1 MTTTASDV
9 DQSDT
14 IRLTPRPG
22 STGGRW
28 AEPPPP
34 PPPGRGHGRLARG
47 PAGDPVWVRPALLGL
62 LAGTALLYLWNLSAS
77 GYGNSFYAAATQ
89 AGSQSWKALLFGS
102 LDAGNAITVDK
113 PPASLWIS
121 GLSARVFGFSSWSV
135 LTPQAIEGV
144 AAVGLLYATV
154 RRNAGAAAGLLAG
167 AAFALTPVAALMF
180 RFNNPDALL
189 TLLLVAAA
197 YCTVRV
203 TERASARWLML
214 AGTCIG
220 FGFLTKLA
228 QALLA
233 VPGLGLAYLIAA
245 PTGLRRRVV
254 HLAGAAG
261 AIVVS
266 AGWYVVLVDLWPA
279 SSRPYIGGSTDNSL
293 LQLALGYNGLGRI
306 FGSSGSGAGGG
317 GMGGGA
323 NTGFG
328 GATGITRLFGASMGS
343 EISWLLPAALL
354 VLVVGLWRTRRAP
367 RTDPARAALVLW
379 GGWLVVSGLVFSF
392 MNGIIHPYY
401 TVALAPAIAALVAA
415 GGTSL
420 WRDRAQLPARA
431 SLAAIIALTG
441 AWSFVLLDR
450 VPTWLPALRWVV
462 LIVALALA

>member
-1 MTTTASDV
+1 
-9 DQSDT
+9 
-14 IRLTPRPG
+14 
-22 STGGRW
+22 
-28 AEPPPP
+28 
-34 PPPGRGHGRLARG
+34 
-47 PAGDPVWVRPALLGL
+47 
-62 LAGTALLYLWNLSAS
+62 
-77 GYGNSFYAAATQ
+77 
-89 AGSQSWKALLFGS
+89 
-102 LDAGNAITVDK
+102 
-113 PPASLWIS
+113 
-121 GLSARVFGFSSWSV
+121 
-135 LTPQAIEGV
+135 
-144 AAVGLLYATV
+144 
-154 RRNAGAAAGLLAG
+154 
-167 AAFALTPVAALMF
+167 MF

-197 YCTVRV
+197 YCTVRA

-228 QALLA
+228 QALLV
-233 VPGLGLAYLIAA
+233 VPALGLAYLIAA

-254 HLAGAAG
+254 HLADAAG
-261 AIVVS
+261 AAVVS
-266 AGWYVVLVDLWPA
+266 AGWYVALVDLWPA

-306 FGSSGSGAGGG
+306 FGSSGGRAGGGGIGGGGIGGGGG

-328 GATGITRLFGASMGS
+328 SATGITRLFGASMGS

-354 VLVVGLWRTRRAP
+354 ALVVGLWRTRRAP

-379 GGWLVVSGLVFSF
+379 GGWLVASGLVFSF

-401 TVALAPAIAALVAA
+401 TVALAPAIAALVVA
-415 GGTSL
+415 GGTSR

-431 SLAAIIALTG
+431 SLAAMIALTG

-450 VPTWLPALRWVV
+450 VPTWLPALRCAGSCSSSRWPWPPPWPPVRPGSPG
-462 LIVALALA
+462 